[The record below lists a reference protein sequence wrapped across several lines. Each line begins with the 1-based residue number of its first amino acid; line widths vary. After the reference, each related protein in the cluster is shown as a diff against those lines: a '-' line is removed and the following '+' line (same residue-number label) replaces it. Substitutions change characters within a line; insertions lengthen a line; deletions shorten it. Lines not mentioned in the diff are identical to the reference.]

1 MQEQGRSPAE
11 RPEPKGQ
18 AESGAERDERETA
31 GDKDRVAARRKATEG
46 SRGKRR
52 RGGGSGSGTEE
63 PA

>member
-31 GDKDRVAARRKATEG
+31 GDKDRVARRKATEG

>member
-31 GDKDRVAARRKATEG
+31 GDKDRAASRRAAEG

-63 PA
+63 PG

>member
-1 MQEQGRSPAE
+1 MKEQGRPTAE
-11 RPEPKGQ
+11 RHEPKGK
-18 AESGAERDERETA
+18 AETAVETDEREAA
-31 GDKDRVAARRKATEG
+31 GDKDRAASRKATEG